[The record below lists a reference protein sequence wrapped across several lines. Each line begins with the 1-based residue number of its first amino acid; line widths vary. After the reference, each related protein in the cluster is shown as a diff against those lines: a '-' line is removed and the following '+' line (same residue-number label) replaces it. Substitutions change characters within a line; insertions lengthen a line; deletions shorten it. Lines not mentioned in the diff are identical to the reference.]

1 MNLSEFLKNNFK
13 RRFVINLKRREDRYV
28 EFLNR
33 IPFDS
38 DVCERF
44 IATDGKDLKNKHHY
58 SENPFVMGCHMSH
71 KNILIKVIEDETLND
86 NDLIII
92 FEDDVFFNDNFESE
106 LKNTIPILRKL
117 EPNFILYIGG
127 RFQKNFKPS
136 SFKEWELIDLKL
148 YNKKGDYKTI
158 KSSDYDRTTNVII
171 LTKHACKEIINKTK
185 DVKFSEP
192 IDSLY
197 NNIRKYIPGI
207 KIYDIFPH
215 LCYSPINYKSD
226 IQIKF

>member
-1 MNLSEFLKNNFK
+1 MNLSEFLKNTFK
-13 RRFVINLKRREDRYV
+13 RRFVINLERRKDRYTD
-28 EFLNR
+28 FLNR

-38 DVCERF
+38 DVCDRY
-44 IATDGKDLKNKHHY
+44 IAVDGKDIKNHY
-58 SENPFVMGCHMSH
+58 TKNPFVMGCHMSH

-86 NDLIII
+86 NDLILI

-106 LKNTIPILRKL
+106 LKNTIPILTKL

-127 RFQKNFKPS
+127 RFHKNFKPS
-136 SFKEWELIDLKL
+136 SFKEWELIDFNL

-185 DVKFSEP
+185 NVKFHEP

-197 NNIRKYIPGI
+197 NNIRKYIPDI

-215 LCYSPINYKSD
+215 LCYSPLNYKSD

>member
-13 RRFVINLKRREDRYV
+13 RRFVINLERRKDRYV

-33 IPFDS
+33 IPFDT

-44 IATDGKDLKNKHHY
+44 IAVDGKDLKHNY
-58 SENPFVMGCHMSH
+58 DENPYVMGCHMSH
-71 KNILIKVIEDETLND
+71 KNILLKVIEDETIND
-86 NDLIII
+86 NDLILI
-92 FEDDVFFNDNFESE
+92 FEDDVFFNDNFEND
-106 LKNTIPILRKL
+106 LKKTIPILKNL
-117 EPNFILYIGG
+117 NPNFILYIGG
-127 RFQKNFKPS
+127 RFVKNFKSS
-136 SFKEWELIDLKL
+136 SFKEWEHIDFKL
-148 YNKKGDYKTI
+148 YNKKGDYKNI

-197 NNIRKYIPGI
+197 NNIRKYIPDI
-207 KIYDIFPH
+207 KLYDIFPH

>member
-13 RRFVINLKRREDRYV
+13 KRFVINLKRREDRYI

-44 IATDGKDLKNKHHY
+44 IATDGKDLKHHCT
-58 SENPFVMGCHMSH
+58 ENPFVMGCHMSH
-71 KNILIKVIEDETLND
+71 KDILIKVIEDEKLND
-86 NDLIII
+86 NDLILI
-92 FEDDVFFNDNFESE
+92 FEDDVFFNDNFESD
-106 LKNTIPILRKL
+106 LKNTIPILKNL
-117 EPNFILYIGG
+117 DPNFILYIGG
-127 RFQKNFKPS
+127 RFKKNFKPS
-136 SFKEWELIDLKL
+136 SLKEWENVDLKL

-171 LTKHACKEIINKTK
+171 LTKYSCKEIINKTK

-197 NNIRKYIPGI
+197 NNIRKYIPDI
-207 KIYDIFPH
+207 KVYDIFPH